1 MLTPEDIE
9 EIAQIIEN
17 MTDEEVEEAI
27 KRLEKLAAMQND
39 INEAYQTN
47 PMVFSSCETI
57 Q

>member
-1 MLTPEDIE
+1 MLTPEDFE
-9 EIAQIIEN
+9 EIANIIED

-27 KRLEKLAAMQND
+27 QRIEKLAAMQND

-47 PMVFSSCETI
+47 PMVFSACETI

>member
-1 MLTPEDIE
+1 MLTLEDIE
-9 EIAQIIEN
+9 KIEDIIEN

-27 KRLEKLAAMQND
+27 QRIEKLAAMQND

-47 PMVFSSCETI
+47 PMVFSACETI